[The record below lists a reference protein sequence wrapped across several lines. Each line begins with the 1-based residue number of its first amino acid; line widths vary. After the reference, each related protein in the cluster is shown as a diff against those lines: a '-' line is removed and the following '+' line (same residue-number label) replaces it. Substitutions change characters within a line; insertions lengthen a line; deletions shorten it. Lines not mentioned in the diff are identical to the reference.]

1 MKKVIFPYCLER
13 STNVTK
19 EHLQKIECMDL
30 IASIDMYEQAVEELN
45 VLSSLCVNA
54 LEQAYSK
61 QQNPDILKTKRKI
74 SAQKPTSGVVHL
86 SVNEKVLIQR
96 YNAQLEKT
104 LACRESYRELY
115 SSCLNRNRCYVR
127 AVVAENADILRTLPL
142 INKDFIYKLDK
153 YMSIPVDKHTAK
165 IRKLDHQMIRLFT
178 RAITKTSPFSF
189 LTSVCLYP
197 LQQTQTERYT
207 SEERTS
213 LCEINNYIL
222 KAIYSF
228 IVQREHF
235 AKQIEYRLTAHK
247 EYADRYVFL
256 YQRDYEKGKVY
267 KTVDATV
274 SVKKSPIID
283 LVVSHF
289 NGSVFHYE
297 DLLNF
302 FVEHGAYAQQAAGII
317 YKNFILGNLIV
328 PCTGID
334 DTHENIYADFYE
346 KTGKLKDD
354 EDGRLQSVLERVRA
368 YEQCVSRFVHADWR
382 MRFQLVQKQDSLL
395 GEIETL
401 LDKQFA
407 HNILLYEDSMYAKPK
422 NPISAQEWDSYEWE
436 KLQLFFSCL
445 DQSALTYL
453 LFSDMFA
460 EQFGE
465 KQIQANDLDVYKLFV
480 EAASRLTDIWKDNFS
495 QISFETSDKI
505 RRITEIKQAF
515 FDVICR
521 CKEEREPQ
529 NLKAWIDEIVE
540 NNADLFFHEIDS
552 ATVFFQK
559 SDSGELIFNK
569 VYKGQLLFFTRFLKL
584 FSANDAKIQE
594 YCRHAF
600 GSNPLEITES
610 FGFNANV
617 HQRIFKHRLVL
628 DLTERNDAS
637 NGDIPI
643 EECFFYYDAEKKLVK
658 LMHKDFGEING
669 VFLGSLAQNLMPIS
683 LRTINGMQPST
694 RFDPT
699 FMNLWNAA
707 KKETL
712 IADHIPR
719 IQYGGIVFLREQY
732 LINSSYNLSRPVE
745 ELYMEILRDFRA
757 AGLPMKFFIRPYIN
771 GADFDFYNMGR
782 TSLKPQYIDLS
793 SPLLF
798 QEFLREMGTQAQ
810 FLIEEQ
816 YPDNLEDDY
825 VCEYQIESTIY
836 AS

>member
-1 MKKVIFPYCLER
+1 MWNVNVKKVIFPYCLER

-302 FVEHGAYAQQAAGII
+302 FVEHGAYAQQAA
-317 YKNFILGNLIV
+317 
-328 PCTGID
+328 
-334 DTHENIYADFYE
+334 A
-346 KTGKLKDD
+346 
-354 EDGRLQSVLERVRA
+354 
-368 YEQCVSRFVHADWR
+368 
-382 MRFQLVQKQDSLL
+382 
-395 GEIETL
+395 
-401 LDKQFA
+401 
-407 HNILLYEDSMYAKPK
+407 AKV
-422 NPISAQEWDSYEWE
+422 
-436 KLQLFFSCL
+436 FFS
-445 DQSALTYL
+445 
-453 LFSDMFA
+453 
-460 EQFGE
+460 G
-465 KQIQANDLDVYKLFV
+465 
-480 EAASRLTDIWKDNFS
+480 
-495 QISFETSDKI
+495 
-505 RRITEIKQAF
+505 
-515 FDVICR
+515 
-521 CKEEREPQ
+521 
-529 NLKAWIDEIVE
+529 
-540 NNADLFFHEIDS
+540 
-552 ATVFFQK
+552 
-559 SDSGELIFNK
+559 
-569 VYKGQLLFFTRFLKL
+569 
-584 FSANDAKIQE
+584 
-594 YCRHAF
+594 
-600 GSNPLEITES
+600 
-610 FGFNANV
+610 
-617 HQRIFKHRLVL
+617 
-628 DLTERNDAS
+628 
-637 NGDIPI
+637 
-643 EECFFYYDAEKKLVK
+643 
-658 LMHKDFGEING
+658 
-669 VFLGSLAQNLMPIS
+669 
-683 LRTINGMQPST
+683 
-694 RFDPT
+694 
-699 FMNLWNAA
+699 
-707 KKETL
+707 
-712 IADHIPR
+712 
-719 IQYGGIVFLREQY
+719 
-732 LINSSYNLSRPVE
+732 
-745 ELYMEILRDFRA
+745 
-757 AGLPMKFFIRPYIN
+757 
-771 GADFDFYNMGR
+771 
-782 TSLKPQYIDLS
+782 
-793 SPLLF
+793 
-798 QEFLREMGTQAQ
+798 
-810 FLIEEQ
+810 
-816 YPDNLEDDY
+816 
-825 VCEYQIESTIY
+825 
-836 AS
+836 